1 MSVALRVRLIA
12 ALAAASL
19 VVPAAAALADPG
31 DRLEESRAA
40 EAATASSI
48 ADLERQLAQLSAA
61 REEAAI
67 RAGLANEAYLEAT
80 VHLDAARAESRQA
93 QRAADAAAAEAE
105 VARGALAT
113 IAQLLYQGGSAS
125 LASITPFLTDD
136 FASAMR
142 TATHM
147 DQLARRTDAQL
158 QHFEA
163 LRTVSAIL
171 TERAERARAAEQAA
185 VDSLAAAAETAQE
198 QADAAA
204 FQLAFS
210 TEQRD
215 ALIEQLARQRETT
228 VELER
233 ARQDALEEQRIERE
247 NRAALREAQ
256 AVAAIDSLA
265 VAPAVAP
272 APELVDERDT
282 AVSRDGDRVEDTSSP
297 ASTAPTSA
305 PSPTTP
311 SPTTPSP
318 TPTTPSPA
326 PTTPSPAPTTPS
338 PTPSPTPTTPSPAPT
353 TPSPTPTTPAP
364 APTTPAPAPTTP
376 APAPPPPAPAPLPA
390 SQIALN
396 FALAQV
402 GKPYVWGA
410 DGPDS
415 YDCSGLTTASY
426 LAAGIYI
433 GRTTRTQYAETARVP
448 LADMRPGDL
457 VFYSS
462 DGTAAG
468 IYHVAMYTGNN
479 MRVHAPSPGK
489 LVEHVKMYY
498 YNVMPYAGRVTG

>member
-1 MSVALRVRLIA
+1 
-12 ALAAASL
+12 
-19 VVPAAAALADPG
+19 
-31 DRLEESRAA
+31 
-40 EAATASSI
+40 SSI

-93 QRAADAAAAEAE
+93 RRVADAAAAEAE

-171 TERAERARAAEQAA
+171 TERAERAQAAEQAA
-185 VDSLAAAAETAQE
+185 VDSLAAAAEAALE
-198 QADAAA
+198 LADAAA
-204 FQLAFS
+204 FQLAVS

-265 VAPAVAP
+265 AAPAVAP
-272 APELVDERDT
+272 VPELVDDRDT
-282 AVSRDGDRVEDTSSP
+282 AVSRDGDRDTSSP
-297 ASTAPTSA
+297 ATTAPTATSV
-305 PSPTTP
+305 PSPSTP
-311 SPTTPSP
+311 S
-318 TPTTPSPA
+318 
-326 PTTPSPAPTTPS
+326 
-338 PTPSPTPTTPSPAPT
+338 
-353 TPSPTPTTPAP
+353 
-364 APTTPAPAPTTP
+364 PTTP
-376 APAPPPPAPAPLPA
+376 APAPPPPAPAPLAA
-390 SQIALN
+390 SQIALD

-415 YDCSGLTTASY
+415 YDCSGLTMASY

-433 GRTTRTQYAETARVP
+433 GRTTRTQYYETARVP